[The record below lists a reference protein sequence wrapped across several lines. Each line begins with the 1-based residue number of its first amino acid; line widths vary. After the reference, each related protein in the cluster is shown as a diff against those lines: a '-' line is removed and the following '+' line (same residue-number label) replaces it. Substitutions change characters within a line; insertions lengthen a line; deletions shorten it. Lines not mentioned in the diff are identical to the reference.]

1 MKIVYHEDYL
11 KQTQYAGHP
20 ECPERL
26 ASIMKLMYAEGIDGR
41 TIAPEPASV
50 DEVGKVHTREYME
63 LLEHF
68 GRGRLDA
75 DTSVYPHTYQ
85 MAMLAAGGGLAAV
98 QNMLDH
104 REPTF
109 ALLRPPGH
117 HATASNGMGF
127 CYFNNV
133 AIAAERLL
141 AKLGKVAI
149 VDIDVHHGNGTND
162 AFLERSDVLYIS
174 THQWG
179 IYPGTGPAKQV
190 GAGEGEGYT
199 VNIPMGPHC
208 GDATFRAAQEKLI
221 IPILKEYGPEAILIS
236 LGGDAHYMDPLSS
249 LTLSSKGYVEVV
261 ESLAKAADDM
271 CEGRWAVFLE
281 GGYNVAALA
290 DTMVSCMGIAS
301 GQRRKTE
308 FNEVSDAELVGAEWI
323 EEALAVQRR
332 HWNL

>member
-26 ASIMKLMYAEGIDGR
+26 ASIMKLMYAEGIDGK
-41 TIAPEPASV
+41 TIAPEPAPA
-50 DEVGKVHTREYME
+50 DDVGKVHSKEYME
-63 LLEHF
+63 LLKHF

-75 DTSVYPHTYQ
+75 DTSVYPHTYE

-98 QNMLDH
+98 QNMLDR

-117 HATASNGMGF
+117 HATRNNGMGF

-133 AIAAERLL
+133 AIAAERLRR
-141 AKLGKVAI
+141 KLDRVAI

-162 AFLERSDVLYIS
+162 AFLERNDVLYIS

-179 IYPGTGPAKQV
+179 IYPGTGTAKQV
-190 GAGEGEGYT
+190 GASEGVGYT
-199 VNIPMGPHC
+199 VNIPMGAHC
-208 GDATFRAAQEKLI
+208 GDATFAAARDKLI
-221 IPILKEYGPEAILIS
+221 LPILKQYKPDAILVS

-249 LTLSSKGYVEVV
+249 LTLSSRGYLDLVAA
-261 ESLAKAADDM
+261 LAEAAGEL

-290 DTMVSCMGIAS
+290 DTVVSCMGMAS
-301 GQRRKTE
+301 GQPRPTE
-308 FNEVSDAELVGAEWI
+308 FNEVSDAELVGVEWLD
-323 EEALAVQRR
+323 EALAVQRK
-332 HWNL
+332 HWDL